1 MVASFFLQVERNH
14 PLAVDVEDHRGLL
27 VALHRVHPHPVALDA
42 GDLRAVESPTIGALP
57 VVVAVMVTSA
67 AAGAAT
73 RQASTSGS
81 AIERMGDIPPGLC
94 RRPTIRA
101 PNAAVSIEQGSGW
114 RFRPRL
120 AHNGCAPGAR
130 DPMSTAR
137 TSRVL
142 SMDSHLDLRAAE
154 LAREAEARF
163 RLLVEHSSDGLY
175 LIGPDGHVT
184 YASPP
189 VERLLGFD
197 RRELTGRHFLDYLH
211 PDDRDH
217 AGWFFADVLS
227 KPGVALRARYRCLHR
242 DGEFRHLEAVG
253 VNRLADAEVA
263 AVVVNF
269 RDVTERRRAEQAL
282 VESEERFRAVF
293 ESALVG
299 IARLDPAGR
308 IADVNRA
315 IVEMFGYQLDEL
327 RGRIV
332 TEFIHEDERDQ
343 ASATGASWPKAASS
357 TAAPSAASC
366 AATATRCGST
376 SPPRWCATRRATR
389 ASPSRCSRTSAS
401 ARRPRP
407 RCRRPTGAS
416 PAGSTSSRSGGAES
430 RSSASWATCCAPAA
444 ASRRPTASSSRW
456 RGSSSPR
463 NRARSA
469 SSAAAAAWSR
479 PWPSGGRSTRPRSSR
494 STTAGRCAAAGR
506 TPSITAS
513 AGLVCKHAG
522 ELGGSASICVPLLAQ
537 GELLGVLHLKVGA
550 HGRAFDTRFRF
561 VMTVAEHVSLAI
573 ANLKL
578 RETLRS
584 QSIRDPLTGLFNRRY
599 MEESLEREMR
609 RAARGRHPVGIIM
622 LDLDD
627 FKGFNDAHGHDA
639 GDTLLR
645 MIGTT
650 LQRSVRAEDIA
661 CRYGGEEFALILPE
675 ASLLDAVSARR
686 GDPRVGA
693 GAGHRAPA
701 PAGDRHHDLGRR
713 RRVSRARSG
722 WSRGAARRRR
732 RALPGQGRRP
742 RRVFVNRGGLFVPA
756 AEASTA

>member
-1 MVASFFLQVERNH
+1 M
-14 PLAVDVEDHRGLL
+14 
-27 VALHRVHPHPVALDA
+27 
-42 GDLRAVESPTIGALP
+42 T
-57 VVVAVMVTSA
+57 T
-67 AAGAAT
+67 
-73 RQASTSGS
+73 
-81 AIERMGDIPPGLC
+81 
-94 RRPTIRA
+94 
-101 PNAAVSIEQGSGW
+101 
-114 RFRPRL
+114 
-120 AHNGCAPGAR
+120 
-130 DPMSTAR
+130 R

-299 IARLDPAGR
+299 IARLDPSGR

-315 IVEMFGYQLDEL
+315 IVDMFGYQVEEL
-327 RGRIV
+327 RGRTV
-332 TEFIHEDERDQ
+332 TDFIHEEEREQ
-343 ASATGASWPKAASS
+343 ALRDWKELADGALDHCRAE
-357 TAAPSAASC
+357 
-366 AATATRCGST
+366 
-376 SPPRWCATRRATR
+376 RRIV
-389 ASPSRCSRTSAS
+389 
-401 ARRPRP
+401 RRDGHPV
-407 RCRRPTGAS
+407 
-416 PAGSTSSRSGGAES
+416 
-430 RSSASWATCCAPAA
+430 WVNL
-444 ASRRPTASSSRW
+444 TASMVRDPQGHPRFAVAMLENISERKETEAALQETNRRLAGWVNELEERRREIALLSELGDLLRACRSVEEAFGVIEPMARQLFPEESGAISVIGSGSGLVETVAQW
-456 RGSSSPR
+456 GPVHSSSIFSVDDCWALR
-463 NRARSA
+463 RG
-469 SSAAAAAWSR
+469 R
-479 PWPSGGRSTRPRSSR
+479 PHTVDHGDR
-494 STTAGRCAAAGR
+494 
-506 TPSITAS
+506 
-513 AGLVCKHAG
+513 GLVCKHAG

-550 HGRAFDTRFRF
+550 HGRTFDTRFRF
-561 VMTVAEHVSLAI
+561 AMTVAEHVSLAI

-609 RAARGRHPVGIIM
+609 RASRGRHSVAIIM

-645 MIGTT
+645 MVGTT

-675 ASLLDAVSARR
+675 ASLHDAVTRAEAIREQVRGLAIEHRRQQVGGVTISA
-686 GDPRVGA
+686 GVAVFPEHGP
-693 GAGHRAPA
+693 AGHAVLRSADA
-701 PAGDRHHDLGRR
+701 ALYQAKAAGRDA
-713 RRVSRARSG
+713 VI
-722 WSRGAARRRR
+722 
-732 RALPGQGRRP
+732 
-742 RRVFVNRGGLFVPA
+742 VNRGGLFVPA
-756 AEASTA
+756 AAIDRSAPTAG